1 MRRVRGAPRFRFI
14 QAGEGAG
21 NTADVRE
28 GLRTAQDRFT
38 FDL

>member
-1 MRRVRGAPRFRFI
+1 MRRVRSPPLPI
-14 QAGEGAG
+14 YVQAGEGAG